1 MPHTIQPWD
10 EPKTPSISPE
20 QGTRLFFGALLVIFG
35 LIVGGAIIWQF
46 KQIVFGPNEPTLV
59 TRLSPSSADD
69 LAIVINRTGQNA
81 QSSRIQLPPKTL
93 SVIGYF
99 FCVIALWVS
108 SMIAYATMSGGVK
121 LLLSGKEPKKTD
133 LDNARI

>member
-10 EPKTPSISPE
+10 QPKTASISPE
-20 QGTRLFFGALLVIFG
+20 QGTRLFFGAVLVIFG

-46 KQIVFGPNEPTLV
+46 KQIVFGPNEPALV
-59 TRLSPSSADD
+59 TRLSPTSADD
-69 LAIVINRTGQNA
+69 LAIVINQTGPST

-99 FCVIALWVS
+99 FCAIALGVS
-108 SMIAYATMSGGVK
+108 H
-121 LLLSGKEPKKTD
+121 
-133 LDNARI
+133 